1 MTADEAAS
9 DLFVRD
15 EPQQA
20 GLGLV
25 FGNCDPEL
33 SQQRARQAAALYQ
46 LGFVPR
52 LLLSGGAGATAD
64 GTPEAERMAR
74 KLIALG
80 VPEEAL
86 LLEARSRNT
95 HENVK
100 NALALLRDAGLLP
113 IRRPPVPGAGRHP
126 GRRSRRGGPVPAGT
140 PRRVWP
146 GSPAIPG
153 RCAGRTRSGGTGP
166 RRRASSTGRSGWRGG
181 PVFPPWRPRGD
192 QAPPSAG

>member
-20 GLGLV
+20 DLGLV

-46 LGFVPR
+46 QGFVPR
-52 LLLSGGAGATAD
+52 LLLTGGAGATAD

-74 KLIALG
+74 ELIALG

-86 LLEARSRNT
+86 LLEALSRNT

-113 IRRPPVPGAGRHP
+113 KISAVLLVSCPWHM
-126 GRRSRRGGPVPAGT
+126 
-140 PRRVWP
+140 RRVLLL
-146 GSPAIPG
+146 A
-153 RCAGRTRSGGTGP
+153 RH
-166 RRRASSTGRSGWRGG
+166 
-181 PVFPPWRPRGD
+181 VFPASIRLLCCPHQESCTESTWPHSLDCRRFIQD
-192 QAPPSAG
+192 ELRLLARTAGKR